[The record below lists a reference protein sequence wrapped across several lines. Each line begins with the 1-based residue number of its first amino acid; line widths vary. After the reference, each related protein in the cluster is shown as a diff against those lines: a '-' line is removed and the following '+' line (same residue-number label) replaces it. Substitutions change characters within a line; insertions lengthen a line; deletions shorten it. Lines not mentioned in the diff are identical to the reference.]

1 MQGSEGMAVK
11 LAQDMCSLLQQM
23 MSLLTL
29 DQAGGDVSNE
39 EKTQSEK
46 RHALKQKQLKR
57 GATVFN
63 KEFEGMSQARAKG
76 KV

>member
-1 MQGSEGMAVK
+1 M
-11 LAQDMCSLLQQM
+11 
-23 MSLLTL
+23 
-29 DQAGGDVSNE
+29 
-39 EKTQSEK
+39 
-46 RHALKQKQLKR
+46 KQKQLKR